1 MSGSERYSTTSSSRQ
16 ERERSFGKS
25 NEFFRV
31 IENGTGLGTVLV
43 QIVKKLES
51 RCRKRVS
58 GAHITTLALNDARTN

>member
-51 RCRKRVS
+51 RCRERVS
-58 GAHITTLALNDARTN
+58 GDLITIGEVNANCSD